1 MSYLC
6 HRLVSGPALQAT
18 SDSKHRRSPYV
29 YDRHNVFSSQ
39 KATANR
45 TSQTTHQ
52 HHLLVLTDNDAI
64 TREALNSKN
73 IIDSISL
80 ILPLGYGWVTPINQL
95 KKCHR
100 TQSNS
105 CAC

>member
-39 KATANR
+39 KATQ
-45 TSQTTHQ
+45 QTE
-52 HHLLVLTDNDAI
+52 HHRLHTKTTYLSSLLTM
-64 TREALNSKN
+64 
-73 IIDSISL
+73 
-80 ILPLGYGWVTPINQL
+80 Q
-95 KKCHR
+95 
-100 TQSNS
+100 
-105 CAC
+105 